1 MVGPTHSVER
11 CTCSVDDARYR
22 ASDDPCRSPCADPR
36 LGGRAGGD
44 RGREQPHRLRD
55 CNTDGGERRSCRGQ
69 PGGRR
74 ADRRADGDRE
84 DAGAARAR
92 NACKPSDE
100 QIAFVFDEI
109 ATGVAAIEAELAKAG
124 GKDKPKRAPRAR
136 KEFGTHL
143 ERVEIVIEP
152 EVPPGCEGLE
162 KVLIGENVSRR
173 LDVTPAKFRV
183 IVTRRPKYAYRNR
196 DGVVQAPRPPPKAAS
211 MIGPALRLA
220 A

>member
-1 MVGPTHSVER
+1 
-11 CTCSVDDARYR
+11 
-22 ASDDPCRSPCADPR
+22 
-36 LGGRAGGD
+36 
-44 RGREQPHRLRD
+44 
-55 CNTDGGERRSCRGQ
+55 
-69 PGGRR
+69 
-74 ADRRADGDRE
+74 
-84 DAGAARAR
+84 
-92 NACKPSDE
+92 
-100 QIAFVFDEI
+100 
-109 ATGVAAIEAELAKAG
+109 VAAIEAELAKAG

-196 DGVVQAPRPPPKAAS
+196 DGVVQAPARAHLVESGLPTEAPLAQIRRAAPV
-211 MIGPALRLA
+211 PAGSDLRT
-220 A
+220 

>member
-1 MVGPTHSVER
+1 MR
-11 CTCSVDDARYR
+11 
-22 ASDDPCRSPCADPR
+22 SD
-36 LGGRAGGD
+36 
-44 RGREQPHRLRD
+44 
-55 CNTDGGERRSCRGQ
+55 
-69 PGGRR
+69 
-74 ADRRADGDRE
+74 
-84 DAGAARAR
+84 
-92 NACKPSDE
+92 KPSDE

-173 LDVTPAKFRV
+173 LDVTPAKFSW
-183 IVTRRPKYAYRNR
+183 RR
-196 DGVVQAPRPPPKAAS
+196 S
-211 MIGPALRLA
+211 WIALTSPMFMPHTA
-220 A
+220 TPSNTFEC